1 MITSRGGFIQY
12 IILIMHRD
20 RNYNIITSMGN
31 SKNKGNLITGMF
43 FRLLPIQILLA
54 AIAPLNEMVS
64 SLFASNSVGAAAM
77 GAIGLYSPINLFITS
92 LCFLMVCGSQI
103 LSGKFMG
110 ANQMDHTQ
118 SVFSSDLVLALLIS
132 AFFIALH
139 ILAFLFGWM
148 RIFTNDPEVLK
159 YLNQYVLGKTLGIL
173 PLLLGQQ
180 FSAFLS
186 LENKMKRTTIASIVF
201 IIVNLIASYIFVVV
215 LRLEALGISLAS
227 SVGLWS
233 FFLVTCSSFVSGK
246 SIFKINLH
254 GLKMADIGAIFVTG
268 AAGALTYIYQAVRG
282 LIVNALI
289 TNYAGSTGLSAVAT
303 VNSFLGLFWA
313 IPVGMMTVSRMLMS
327 VSIGEEDR
335 KTLTDIMRNMFRCS
349 LPLMTAIVA
358 VIVILAE
365 PITNLYFH
373 NPAEVVYKLTVV
385 GMRLMSMVMPVA
397 VVEMHFMCYAQTSG
411 KQLINQIYA
420 LIDGVVG
427 VVGMSLILM
436 PFMSVTGFYLANIL
450 NSAIVIVIALI
461 YSVIAN
467 KRIPRNMDEVMVIPK
482 DFGVSED
489 ARMEMNI
496 KNMKEV
502 MEVSEKVT
510 EFCTGRKIDERRTY
524 LSSLFME
531 EMAGNVVDH
540 GFHKDKKKHHSIE
553 IRVVHKNDDL
563 ILRLKDD
570 CVPFNPEERKDIV
583 DPKDETRNMGIRM
596 VYKLASKIEYQN
608 ILGLNVLTIRI

>member
-1 MITSRGGFIQY
+1 S
-12 IILIMHRD
+12 
-20 RNYNIITSMGN
+20 N
-31 SKNKGNLITGMF
+31 SNHKGNLVTGTF

-54 AIAPLNEMVS
+54 AISPLNDMVS

-77 GAIGLYSPINLFITS
+77 GAIGLYFPINLFITS

-118 SVFSSDLVLALLIS
+118 SVFASDLVLALTVS
-132 AFFIALH
+132 AIYITVH
-139 ILAFLFGWM
+139 VLAVMFGWL
-148 RIFTNDPEVLK
+148 RIFTTDPEVLK
-159 YLNQYVLGKTLGIL
+159 YLNQYVIGKTIGIL
-173 PLLLGQQ
+173 PLLMGQQ

-186 LENKMKRTTIASIVF
+186 LENKMKRTTTASIVS
-201 IIVNLIASYIFVVV
+201 IVVNLIASYVFVVV
-215 LRLEALGISLAS
+215 LKMEAFGISLAS

-233 FFLVTCSSFVSGK
+233 FFLVAFSFFLSGK
-246 SIFKINLH
+246 SIFK
-254 GLKMADIGAIFVTG
+254 LKLSGIRFSDIGAIFVTG
-268 AAGALTYIYQAVRG
+268 AAGALTYIYQAIRG
-282 LIVNALI
+282 LIVNGLI
-289 TNYAGSTGLSAVAT
+289 TKYAGSTGLSAVAT

-313 IPVGMMTVSRMLMS
+313 IPTGMMTVSRMLMA

-335 KTLTDIMRNMFRCS
+335 KTLTDIMRNMFKCS

-358 VIVILAE
+358 VIVVLAE

-373 NPAEVVYKLTVV
+373 NPQEAVYALTVQ
-385 GMRLMSMVMPVA
+385 GMRLMAMVMPVA

-420 LIDGVVG
+420 LVDGVGGAVG
-427 VVGMSLILM
+427 FSLLLM

-467 KRIPRNMDEVMVIPK
+467 RRIPRNMDEVMVIPK
-482 DFGVSED
+482 DFGVSADE
-489 ARMEMNI
+489 RMEMI
-496 KNMKEV
+496 ITSMDEV
-502 MEVSEKVT
+502 VDVSQKVG
-510 EFCTGRKIDERRTY
+510 EFCKERKIDDRRSY
-524 LSSLFME
+524 LSGLFME

-540 GFHKDKKKHHSIE
+540 GFHKDKKKNHSVG
-553 IRVVHKNDDL
+553 IRVIHKDNDV
-563 ILRLKDD
+563 ILRIKDD
-570 CVPFNPEERKDIV
+570 CVPFNPEERKDII

-596 VYKLASKIEYQN
+596 VYKLANKIEYQN

>member
-1 MITSRGGFIQY
+1 MS
-12 IILIMHRD
+12 
-20 RNYNIITSMGN
+20 N
-31 SKNKGNLITGMF
+31 SNHKGNLVTGTF

-54 AIAPLNEMVS
+54 AISPLNDMVS

-77 GAIGLYSPINLFITS
+77 GAIGLYFPINLFITS

-118 SVFSSDLVLALLIS
+118 SVFASDLVLALTVS
-132 AFFIALH
+132 AIYITVH
-139 ILAFLFGWM
+139 VLAVMFGWL
-148 RIFTNDPEVLK
+148 RIFTTDPEVLK
-159 YLNQYVLGKTLGIL
+159 YLNQYVIGKTIGIL
-173 PLLLGQQ
+173 PLLMGQQ
-180 FSAFLS
+180 LSAFLS
-186 LENKMKRTTIASIVF
+186 LENKMKRTTTASIVS
-201 IIVNLIASYIFVVV
+201 IIVNLVASYVFVVV
-215 LRLEALGISLAS
+215 LKLEAFGVSLAS

-233 FFLVTCSSFVSGK
+233 FFLVAFSIFLSGK
-246 SIFKINLH
+246 SIFKLRLRGIRFS
-254 GLKMADIGAIFVTG
+254 DIGAIFVTG

-282 LIVNALI
+282 LIVNGLI
-289 TNYAGSTGLSAVAT
+289 TKYAGSTGLSAVAT

-313 IPVGMMTVSRMLMS
+313 IPTGMMTVSRMLMA

-335 KTLTDIMRNMFRCS
+335 KTLTDIMRNMFKCS

-358 VIVILAE
+358 VIVVLAE

-373 NPAEVVYKLTVV
+373 NPQEAVYALTVQ

-397 VVEMHFMCYAQTSG
+397 VIEMHFMCYAQTSG
-411 KQLINQIYA
+411 KQLVNQIYA
-420 LIDGVVG
+420 LVDGVGGVVG
-427 VVGMSLILM
+427 FSLLLM

-467 KRIPRNMDEVMVIPK
+467 RRIPRNMDEVMVIPK
-482 DFGVSED
+482 NFGVSADE
-489 ARMEMNI
+489 RMEITITSMD
-496 KNMKEV
+496 EV
-502 MEVSEKVT
+502 VDVSQKVSE
-510 EFCTGRKIDERRTY
+510 FCKARNIDERRTY

-540 GFHKDKKKHHSIE
+540 GFHKDKKKNHSVG
-553 IRVVHKNDDL
+553 IRVIHKDNDV
-563 ILRLKDD
+563 ILRIKDD
-570 CVPFNPEERKDIV
+570 CVPFNPEERKDII
-583 DPKDETRNMGIRM
+583 DPKDETRNMAIRM
-596 VYKLASKIEYQN
+596 VYKLANKIEYQN

>member
-1 MITSRGGFIQY
+1 MSDVK
-12 IILIMHRD
+12 H
-20 RNYNIITSMGN
+20 
-31 SKNKGNLITGMF
+31 KGNLVTGTF

-54 AIAPLNEMVS
+54 AISPLNDMVS
-64 SLFASNSVGAAAM
+64 SLFASNSVGASAM
-77 GAIGLYSPINLFITS
+77 GAIGLYFPINLFITS

-118 SVFSSDLVLALLIS
+118 SVFASDLVLALTIS
-132 AFFIALH
+132 TIYIAVH
-139 ILAFLFGWM
+139 ILAVMFGWL
-148 RIFTNDPEVLK
+148 RIFTKDPEVLK
-159 YLNQYVLGKTLGIL
+159 YLNQYVIGKTIGIL
-173 PLLLGQQ
+173 PLLMGQQ

-186 LENKMKRTTIASIVF
+186 LENKMKRTTTASIVS
-201 IIVNLIASYIFVVV
+201 IVVNLVASYVFVVV
-215 LRLEALGISLAS
+215 LKMEAFGISLAS

-233 FFLVTCSSFVSGK
+233 FFLVTFSLFASGK
-246 SIFKINLH
+246 SIFKLRLSGIRFS
-254 GLKMADIGAIFVTG
+254 DIGAIFVTG

-282 LIVNALI
+282 LIVNGLI
-289 TNYAGSTGLSAVAT
+289 TKYAGSTGLSAVAT

-313 IPVGMMTVSRMLMS
+313 IPVGMMTVSRMLMA
-327 VSIGEEDR
+327 VSIGEEDK
-335 KTLTDIMRNMFRCS
+335 KTLTDIMRNMFKYC

-373 NPAEVVYKLTVV
+373 NPKEAVYALTVQ

-397 VVEMHFMCYAQTSG
+397 VIEMHFMCYAQTSG

-420 LIDGVVG
+420 LIDGVGG
-427 VVGMSLILM
+427 VVGFSLLLM

-461 YSVIAN
+461 YAVIAN

-482 DFGVSED
+482 DFGVSADE
-489 ARMEMNI
+489 RMEMTI
-496 KNMKEV
+496 TSMDEV
-502 MEVSEKVT
+502 VDVSQKVC
-510 EFCTGRKIDERRTY
+510 EFCRARKIDERRTY
-524 LSSLFME
+524 LSGLFME

-540 GFHKDKKKHHSIE
+540 GFHKDKKKNHSVG
-553 IRVVHKNDDL
+553 IRVIHKGDDV
-563 ILRLKDD
+563 ILRIKDD
-570 CVPFNPEERKDIV
+570 CVPFNPEERKDII

>member
-1 MITSRGGFIQY
+1 MS
-12 IILIMHRD
+12 
-20 RNYNIITSMGN
+20 N
-31 SKNKGNLITGMF
+31 SNHKGNLVTGTF

-54 AIAPLNEMVS
+54 AISPLNDMVS

-77 GAIGLYSPINLFITS
+77 GAIGLYFPINLFITS

-118 SVFSSDLVLALLIS
+118 SVFASDLVLALTVS
-132 AFFIALH
+132 AIYITVH
-139 ILAFLFGWM
+139 VLAVMFGWL
-148 RIFTNDPEVLK
+148 RIFTTDPEVLK
-159 YLNQYVLGKTLGIL
+159 YLNQYVIGKTIGIL
-173 PLLLGQQ
+173 PLLMGQQ

-186 LENKMKRTTIASIVF
+186 LENKMKRTTTASIVS
-201 IIVNLIASYIFVVV
+201 IIVNLVASYVFVVV
-215 LRLEALGISLAS
+215 LKLEAFGVSLAS

-233 FFLVTCSSFVSGK
+233 FFLVAFSIFLSGK
-246 SIFKINLH
+246 SIFKLRLRGIRFS
-254 GLKMADIGAIFVTG
+254 DIGAIFVTG

-282 LIVNALI
+282 LIVNGLI
-289 TNYAGSTGLSAVAT
+289 TKYAGSTGLSAVAT

-313 IPVGMMTVSRMLMS
+313 IPTGMMTVSRMLMA

-335 KTLTDIMRNMFRCS
+335 KTLTDIMRNMFKCS

-358 VIVILAE
+358 VIVVLAE

-373 NPAEVVYKLTVV
+373 NPQEAVYALTVQ

-397 VVEMHFMCYAQTSG
+397 VIEMHFMCYAQTSG
-411 KQLINQIYA
+411 KQLVNQIYA
-420 LIDGVVG
+420 LVDGVGGVVG
-427 VVGMSLILM
+427 FSLLLM

-467 KRIPRNMDEVMVIPK
+467 RRIPRNMDEVMVIPK
-482 DFGVSED
+482 NFGVSADE
-489 ARMEMNI
+489 RMEITITSMD
-496 KNMKEV
+496 EV
-502 MEVSEKVT
+502 VDVSQKVSE
-510 EFCTGRKIDERRTY
+510 FCKARNIDERRTY

-540 GFHKDKKKHHSIE
+540 GFHKDKKKNHSVG
-553 IRVVHKNDDL
+553 IRVIHKDNDV
-563 ILRLKDD
+563 ILRIKDD
-570 CVPFNPEERKDIV
+570 CVPFNPEERKDII

-596 VYKLASKIEYQN
+596 VYKLATKIEYQN

>member
-1 MITSRGGFIQY
+1 MS
-12 IILIMHRD
+12 
-20 RNYNIITSMGN
+20 N
-31 SKNKGNLITGMF
+31 SNHKGNLVTGTF

-54 AIAPLNEMVS
+54 AISPLNDMVS

-77 GAIGLYSPINLFITS
+77 GAIGLYFPINLFITS

-118 SVFSSDLVLALLIS
+118 SVFASDLVLALTVS
-132 AFFIALH
+132 AIYIAVH
-139 ILAFLFGWM
+139 VLAVMFGWL
-148 RIFTNDPEVLK
+148 RIFTTDPEVLK
-159 YLNQYVLGKTLGIL
+159 YLNQYVIGKTIGIL
-173 PLLLGQQ
+173 PLLMGQQ

-186 LENKMKRTTIASIVF
+186 LENKMKRTTTASIVS
-201 IIVNLIASYIFVVV
+201 IVVNLIASYVFVVV
-215 LRLEALGISLAS
+215 LKMEAFGISLAS

-233 FFLVTCSSFVSGK
+233 FFLVAFSFFLSGK
-246 SIFKINLH
+246 SIFK
-254 GLKMADIGAIFVTG
+254 LKLSGIRFSDIGAIFVTG
-268 AAGALTYIYQAVRG
+268 AAGALTYIYQAIRG
-282 LIVNALI
+282 LIVNGLI
-289 TNYAGSTGLSAVAT
+289 TKYAGSTGLSAVAT

-313 IPVGMMTVSRMLMS
+313 IPTGMMTVSRMLMA

-335 KTLTDIMRNMFRCS
+335 KTLTDIMRNMFKCS

-358 VIVILAE
+358 VIVVLAE

-373 NPAEVVYKLTVV
+373 NPQEAVYALTVQ
-385 GMRLMSMVMPVA
+385 GMRLMAMVMPVA

-420 LIDGVVG
+420 LVDGVGGAVG
-427 VVGMSLILM
+427 FSLLLM

-467 KRIPRNMDEVMVIPK
+467 RRIPRNMDEVMVIPK
-482 DFGVSED
+482 DFGVSAEE
-489 ARMEMNI
+489 RMEMTI
-496 KNMKEV
+496 TSMDEV
-502 MEVSEKVT
+502 VNVSQKVG
-510 EFCTGRKIDERRTY
+510 EFCKERKIDDRRSY
-524 LSSLFME
+524 LSGLFME

-540 GFHKDKKKHHSIE
+540 GFHKDKKKNHSVG
-553 IRVVHKNDDL
+553 IRVIHKGDDV
-563 ILRLKDD
+563 ILRIKDD
-570 CVPFNPEERKDIV
+570 CVPFNPEERKDII

-596 VYKLASKIEYQN
+596 VYKLANKIEYQN

>member
-1 MITSRGGFIQY
+1 MS
-12 IILIMHRD
+12 
-20 RNYNIITSMGN
+20 N
-31 SKNKGNLITGMF
+31 SNHKGNLVTGTF

-54 AIAPLNEMVS
+54 AISPLNDMVS

-77 GAIGLYSPINLFITS
+77 GAIGLYFPINLFITS

-118 SVFSSDLVLALLIS
+118 SVFASDLVLALTVS
-132 AFFIALH
+132 AIYIAIH
-139 ILAFLFGWM
+139 VLAVIFGWL
-148 RIFTNDPEVLK
+148 RIFTTDPEVLK
-159 YLNQYVLGKTLGIL
+159 YLNQYVIGKTIGIL
-173 PLLLGQQ
+173 PLLMGQQ

-186 LENKMKRTTIASIVF
+186 LENKMKRTTTASIVS
-201 IIVNLIASYIFVVV
+201 IVVNLIASYVFVVV
-215 LRLEALGISLAS
+215 LKMEAFGISLAS

-233 FFLVTCSSFVSGK
+233 FFLVAFSFFLSGK
-246 SIFKINLH
+246 SIFK
-254 GLKMADIGAIFVTG
+254 LKLSGIRFSDIGAIFVTG
-268 AAGALTYIYQAVRG
+268 AAGALTYIYQAIRG
-282 LIVNALI
+282 LIVNGLI
-289 TNYAGSTGLSAVAT
+289 TKYAGSTGLSAVAT

-313 IPVGMMTVSRMLMS
+313 IPVGMMTVSRMLMA

-335 KTLTDIMRNMFRCS
+335 KTLTDIMRNMFKCS

-358 VIVILAE
+358 VIVVLAE

-373 NPAEVVYKLTVV
+373 NPQEAVYALTVQ
-385 GMRLMSMVMPVA
+385 GMRLMAMVMPVA

-420 LIDGVVG
+420 LVDGVGGAVG
-427 VVGMSLILM
+427 FSLLLM

-467 KRIPRNMDEVMVIPK
+467 RRIPRNMDEVMVIPK
-482 DFGVSED
+482 DFGVSADE
-489 ARMEMNI
+489 RMEMTI
-496 KNMKEV
+496 TSMDEV
-502 MEVSEKVT
+502 VDVSQKVG
-510 EFCTGRKIDERRTY
+510 EFCKERKIDERRSY
-524 LSSLFME
+524 LSGLFME

-540 GFHKDKKKHHSIE
+540 GFHKDKKKNHSVG
-553 IRVVHKNDDL
+553 IRVIHKGDDV
-563 ILRLKDD
+563 ILRIKDD
-570 CVPFNPEERKDIV
+570 CVPFNPEERKDII

-596 VYKLASKIEYQN
+596 VYKLANKIEYQN

>member
-1 MITSRGGFIQY
+1 MS
-12 IILIMHRD
+12 
-20 RNYNIITSMGN
+20 N
-31 SKNKGNLITGMF
+31 SNHKGNLVTGTF

-54 AIAPLNEMVS
+54 AISPLNDMVS

-77 GAIGLYSPINLFITS
+77 GAIGLYFPINLFITS

-118 SVFSSDLVLALLIS
+118 SVFASDLVLALTVS
-132 AFFIALH
+132 AIYITVH
-139 ILAFLFGWM
+139 VLAVMFGWL
-148 RIFTNDPEVLK
+148 RIFTTDPEVLK
-159 YLNQYVLGKTLGIL
+159 YLNQYVIGKTIGIL
-173 PLLLGQQ
+173 PLLMGQQ

-186 LENKMKRTTIASIVF
+186 LENKMKRTTTASIVS
-201 IIVNLIASYIFVVV
+201 IIVNLVASYVFVVV
-215 LRLEALGISLAS
+215 LKLEAFGVSLAS

-233 FFLVTCSSFVSGK
+233 FFLVAFSIFLSGK
-246 SIFKINLH
+246 SIFKLRLRGIRFS
-254 GLKMADIGAIFVTG
+254 DIGAIFVTG

-282 LIVNALI
+282 LIVNGLI
-289 TNYAGSTGLSAVAT
+289 TKYAGSTGLSAVAT

-313 IPVGMMTVSRMLMS
+313 IPTGMMTVSRMLMA

-335 KTLTDIMRNMFRCS
+335 KTLTDIMRNMFKCS

-358 VIVILAE
+358 VIVVLAE

-373 NPAEVVYKLTVV
+373 NPQEAVYALTVQ

-397 VVEMHFMCYAQTSG
+397 VIEMHFMCYAQTSG
-411 KQLINQIYA
+411 KQLVNQIYA
-420 LIDGVVG
+420 LVDGVGGVVG
-427 VVGMSLILM
+427 FSLLLM

-467 KRIPRNMDEVMVIPK
+467 RRIPRNMDEVMVIPK
-482 DFGVSED
+482 NFGVSADE
-489 ARMEMNI
+489 RMEITITSMD
-496 KNMKEV
+496 EV
-502 MEVSEKVT
+502 VDVSQKVSE
-510 EFCTGRKIDERRTY
+510 FCKARNIDERRTY

-540 GFHKDKKKHHSIE
+540 GFHKDKKKNHSVG
-553 IRVVHKNDDL
+553 IRVIHKDNDV
-563 ILRLKDD
+563 ILRIKDD
-570 CVPFNPEERKDIV
+570 CVPFNPEERKDII

-596 VYKLASKIEYQN
+596 VYKLANKIEYQN

>member
-1 MITSRGGFIQY
+1 
-12 IILIMHRD
+12 
-20 RNYNIITSMGN
+20 
-31 SKNKGNLITGMF
+31 
-43 FRLLPIQILLA
+43 
-54 AIAPLNEMVS
+54 
-64 SLFASNSVGAAAM
+64 
-77 GAIGLYSPINLFITS
+77 
-92 LCFLMVCGSQI
+92 
-103 LSGKFMG
+103 
-110 ANQMDHTQ
+110 
-118 SVFSSDLVLALLIS
+118 
-132 AFFIALH
+132 
-139 ILAFLFGWM
+139 
-148 RIFTNDPEVLK
+148 
-159 YLNQYVLGKTLGIL
+159 
-173 PLLLGQQ
+173 
-180 FSAFLS
+180 
-186 LENKMKRTTIASIVF
+186 
-201 IIVNLIASYIFVVV
+201 
-215 LRLEALGISLAS
+215 
-227 SVGLWS
+227 
-233 FFLVTCSSFVSGK
+233 
-246 SIFKINLH
+246 
-254 GLKMADIGAIFVTG
+254 
-268 AAGALTYIYQAVRG
+268 
-282 LIVNALI
+282 
-289 TNYAGSTGLSAVAT
+289 
-303 VNSFLGLFWA
+303 
-313 IPVGMMTVSRMLMS
+313 
-327 VSIGEEDR
+327 
-335 KTLTDIMRNMFRCS
+335 MFRCS